1 MAINAKNLLN
11 FWIIHTPGFF
21 TIAVKSS
28 LSSLVIAASFDSN
41 DYVLKLDRKEISNL
55 IMLGTT
61 LFWIV
66 LCKGPVCKNFHL
78 RGIRTFCFRSE
89 WGGTEPRC

>member
-41 DYVLKLDRKEISNL
+41 DYVLKLDRKEL
-55 IMLGTT
+55 KFQT
-61 LFWIV
+61 L
-66 LCKGPVCKNFHL
+66 LC
-78 RGIRTFCFRSE
+78 
-89 WGGTEPRC
+89 WEPPYSG